1 MFEPSFGPS
10 HVGQHR
16 EQPLWAQYQ
25 EPDQEHEQDFGA
37 KPTTHSLIGTCSLAR
52 LWGYTSQRLRN
63 RVVRFVMPESQVS
76 LCDHQLKPK
85 RPDSSSSLV
94 GASDTALRLAV
105 TNLSLISATEARDPI
120 RKPRADEKSAQATP
134 GTHCAVVDSSRSRLI
149 CNAATESGK
158 LYLKKYLQSCGNNF
172 APRQLFSM

>member
-1 MFEPSFGPS
+1 MFEPSFGPC

-63 RVVRFVMPESQVS
+63 RVARFVMPESEVS

-120 RKPRADEKSAQATP
+120 RKPRAHEKSATSDFR
-134 GTHCAVVDSSRSRLI
+134 DSLRSR
-149 CNAATESGK
+149 
-158 LYLKKYLQSCGNNF
+158 
-172 APRQLFSM
+172 RQLQVAPDL

>member
-1 MFEPSFGPS
+1 MFEPSFGPC

-52 LWGYTSQRLRN
+52 LWGCTSQRLRN
-63 RVVRFVMPESQVS
+63 RVARFVMPESEVS

-85 RPDSSSSLV
+85 RPGSSSSLV

-105 TNLSLISATEARDPI
+105 TNLSPTVGKKVGSFDSAGTSLREVPAPLRMTI
-120 RKPRADEKSAQATP
+120 WNSSCTRRLATP
-134 GTHCAVVDSSRSRLI
+134 
-149 CNAATESGK
+149 
-158 LYLKKYLQSCGNNF
+158 
-172 APRQLFSM
+172 